1 MYLERY
7 CNETGIKKSTIKG
20 YKTAV
25 KRYTEYYQKT
35 LDELIDEAIAEEDDG
50 VPLKR
55 RSIKTRLLQFRTYLL
70 QEGKLEISTIKSCVS
85 KLMTLYSYFEVE
97 VPKLPTIKDNS
108 PEITYLDLPNKK
120 HINEA
125 VKLSGIRMASLILFM
140 ASSGT
145 GRAEC
150 AELTIGDFLKACE
163 GYYTET
169 ELYDILEE
177 LSTSIEPIVPTF
189 SLVRI
194 KTQKS
199 YFTFCTP
206 EAVNAMIDWLLLK
219 KELFEADDKELS
231 VEDTVWGWSD
241 RQISYQFAAI
251 NDELQYGFKK
261 KYRFFR
267 PHTLRK
273 FHASNIGLSDENV
286 DFLQGRS
293 KNKLHATYIKANP
306 EKLKGV
312 YMDVMDNVTIGNL
325 DKKEIIHEE
334 FTININLMI
343 YGQDFGITL

>member
-1 MYLERY
+1 MYIERY
-7 CNETGIKKSTIKG
+7 GKEKGIKESTIKG
-20 YKTAV
+20 YRTAV
-25 KRYTEYYQKT
+25 NRYTEYYDT
-35 LDELIDEAIAEEDDG
+35 TFEELINEAITEEDDR

-55 RSIKTRLLQFRTYLL
+55 RSIKTRLLQFRTHLL
-70 QEGKLEISTIKSCVS
+70 QETDWEISSIKTCITRL
-85 KLMTLYSYFEVE
+85 KTLYTYFEIE
-97 VPKLPTIKDNS
+97 VPDLPALKDNT

-125 VKLSGIRMASLILFM
+125 VKLSGVRMGSLILFM

-150 AELTIGDFLKACE
+150 AELTVGDFIKACE

-169 ELYDILEE
+169 ELSDILEE

-189 SLVRI
+189 SLIRI

-206 EAVNAMIDWLLLK
+206 EATNAIVEWLLLK
-219 KELFEADDKELS
+219 KELFEANDKELTL
-231 VEDTVWGWSD
+231 EETVWGWND
-241 RQISYQFAAI
+241 RQISYQFAAV

-267 PHTLRK
+267 PHMLRK
-273 FHASNIGLSDENV
+273 FHASNIGLSEENV
-286 DFLQGRS
+286 DFLEGRS

-306 EKLKGV
+306 EKLKQV

-334 FTININLMI
+334 FTININLNF
-343 YGQDFGITL
+343 YGQEFGVSL